1 MNSCTCFVTDPETW
15 FRYGDATEPGS
26 QLEPNPDCLVHF
38 RVHVIYRTSRGYCT
52 EPCAE
57 CGTLISDAKP
67 YIILEKDWLP
77 RHVVCFQCPTC
88 SDVHLPPYDGSCLL

>member
-1 MNSCTCFVTDPETW
+1 MGTNAGSAGPTRHLAGQTYPTLSVMNS
-15 FRYGDATEPGS
+15 
-26 QLEPNPDCLVHF
+26 VHF

-57 CGTLISDAKP
+57 CGILISDAKP